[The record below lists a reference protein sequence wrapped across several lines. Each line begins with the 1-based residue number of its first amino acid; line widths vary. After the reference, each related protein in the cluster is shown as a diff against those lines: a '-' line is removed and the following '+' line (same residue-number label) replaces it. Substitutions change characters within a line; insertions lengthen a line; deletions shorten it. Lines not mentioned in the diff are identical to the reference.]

1 VVGAEWATP
10 SIRKRITD
18 FIGRGGVVF
27 ANVDSLSL
35 DIPTGKRTDFLETT
49 FGVKIERK
57 HKNAFYPSTQSAEE
71 SLWALSFDKW
81 GSVYKL
87 QGHSVHQLD
96 DPRAWAKLYARTE
109 QKFLLDVKGVPKRP
123 IPDNQ
128 GMKGGE
134 PVRDPSWKMLRD
146 KDGKLVRDEAAWK
159 ELDTQMAK
167 MPPVVLGLPQSPLD
181 MRSPPQIRYA
191 AGVGFTNPVVTWGE
205 VDTASPVNGAT
216 PIAWWND
223 KVVGVETTNTVWF
236 GTREGASLHALSSRM
251 DAHRATE
258 PCNPFPAEIPELYEA
273 HRPYAEALGYAARKA
288 GVTRPVALT
297 LGGTLPMNLEV
308 LPRVDDKGTLMVV
321 AISHDRT
328 EADYDA
334 AVDPSLVKPGFVAW
348 DMLNDKV
355 IEADTDGQFKVKVPA
370 WGVSV
375 FMLGSPAALKPIQE
389 TQAKLNRKDLGVP
402 KYFVDRPQL
411 NQGEWGT
418 PVPPIEK

>member
-1 VVGAEWATP
+1 
-10 SIRKRITD
+10 
-18 FIGRGGVVF
+18 
-27 ANVDSLSL
+27 
-35 DIPTGKRTDFLETT
+35 
-49 FGVKIERK
+49 
-57 HKNAFYPSTQSAEE
+57 
-71 SLWALSFDKW
+71 
-81 GSVYKL
+81 
-87 QGHSVHQLD
+87 
-96 DPRAWAKLYARTE
+96 
-109 QKFLLDVKGVPKRP
+109 
-123 IPDNQ
+123 
-128 GMKGGE
+128 
-134 PVRDPSWKMLRD
+134 
-146 KDGKLVRDEAAWK
+146 
-159 ELDTQMAK
+159 
-167 MPPVVLGLPQSPLD
+167 

-355 IEADTDGQFKVKVPA
+355 LEADTDGQFKVKVPA